1 LINKISENIEESI
14 SKVFDGATIMIAGF
28 GGVGIP
34 DNLIELLRLYGAKD
48 LTIVHNGGGDEDKGV
63 GGLILDG
70 RVKKLIASFPNSS
83 RSWAF
88 KNLYLEN
95 KIELELVPQG
105 SLVERIRAGGAG
117 LGGIYTP
124 TAIGTDLGV
133 GKEIRDID
141 GKLYI
146 FEKSLKADF
155 SFIKA
160 YKGDRFGNLS
170 YRMVMKNFNLIMATA
185 GATVIAEV
193 DHIVSAGDISPEDIH
208 TPGIY
213 VDKISQFQRSM
224 TVSQKSK

>member
-1 LINKISENIEESI
+1 MINKISENIEESI

-124 TAIGTDLGV
+124 TAIGTDLGL

-160 YKGDRFGNLS
+160 HKGDRFGNLS

-185 GATVIAEV
+185 GSTVIAEV
-193 DHIVSAGDISPEDIH
+193 DHIVSVGDISPEDIH

>member
-1 LINKISENIEESI
+1 MINKISENIEESI